1 MKSRHLVTLAVFGIA
16 AALLTSVFLKLRA
29 NDAEPGEA
37 SDSAAVDSA
46 RAAAQ
51 STAAISAFST
61 SIAVPVEGAEVGQG
75 TFVVWV
81 NAEGEAAPRRS
92 APLQAEVGGPIVSVP
107 VTEGSTVRAGQL
119 IARIDPA
126 LYELD
131 LAEAQGA
138 LDQAEAE
145 FRDLT
150 LGDDR
155 IADPEV
161 RAEREGQAR
170 VRSGLAGAGARLERA
185 RYDLRRTEIRAPYA
199 GRVANLVVASGSRLG
214 VGDSVATVIDLS
226 QIDVDVFVL
235 EGQIGALAVGRQ
247 ATVRFS
253 AYRGE
258 QHAATVVT
266 INPIVDS
273 ESRASRVTV
282 RLDNA
287 EARILPGMHASV
299 SIAGDLY
306 EGRTFVPKEAIVER
320 SRRDVVFVFEPEAEG
335 STKGRAKWRYVTTG
349 LENDA
354 AIEIVP
360 AEDTDMVGEGEI
372 VLVAGHSTLT
382 HDARVDVSLPSEQ
395 E

>member
-1 MKSRHLVTLAVFGIA
+1 
-16 AALLTSVFLKLRA
+16 
-29 NDAEPGEA
+29 
-37 SDSAAVDSA
+37 
-46 RAAAQ
+46 
-51 STAAISAFST
+51 
-61 SIAVPVEGAEVGQG
+61 
-75 TFVVWV
+75 
-81 NAEGEAAPRRS
+81 
-92 APLQAEVGGPIVSVP
+92 

-170 VRSGLAGAGARLERA
+170 VRSGLAGAEARLERA

-282 RLDNA
+282 RLDNP

-360 AEDTDMVGEGEI
+360 AEDTDMVSEGET

>member
-29 NDAEPGEA
+29 NDADPDEA

-51 STAAISAFST
+51 STAATTAFAT
-61 SIAVPVEGAEVGQG
+61 SIAVPVEGAEVGEG

-92 APLQAEVGGPIVSVP
+92 APLQAEVGGPVVSVP
-107 VTEGSTVRAGQL
+107 VTEGSYVRAGQL

-138 LDQAEAE
+138 LDQALAE

-155 IADPEV
+155 IADSEV
-161 RAEREGQAR
+161 RAEREVQAR
-170 VRSGLAGAGARLERA
+170 VRSGLVGAEARLERA
-185 RYDLRRTEIRAPYA
+185 RYDLRRTEVRAPYA

-214 VGDSVATVIDLS
+214 VGDSVATVVDLS

-235 EGQIGALAVGRQ
+235 EGQIGALDVGRE

-258 QHAATVVT
+258 QFAATVVT
-266 INPIVDS
+266 INPMVDS

-282 RLDNA
+282 RLDNP
-287 EARILPGMHASV
+287 EAKILPGMHASV

-320 SRRDVVFVFEPEAEG
+320 SRRDVVFVFEPEAER
-335 STKGRAKWRYVTTG
+335 SSKGRAKWRYVTTG
-349 LENDA
+349 LENDT

-360 AEDTDMVGEGEI
+360 GDGTDMVSEGEV

-382 HDARVDVSLPSEQ
+382 HDARVDVSLRGE
-395 E
+395 EE